1 MLAKRLLVLIF
12 LIPVFVALLV
22 AGGWIFAIFIALILG
37 GAAWEYW
44 RIFKTGGY
52 APSGT
57 VLVGGVVVLALSR
70 AAFGFERS
78 DFFLTTLV
86 LLTLAVCALRYERG
100 IDSAATDFTITVGGF
115 LYLGWLGAYF
125 ISLRTLPQGQWWSLL
140 TLASIWIVDAG
151 AYVIGSHFGQRQF
164 APRVSPHKTWE
175 GFAGGLV
182 LGALG
187 TALIAALWQLQA
199 PVITPQKG
207 LLLGFVLGL
216 VAPLGDLGESMIKRQ
231 FGVKDS
237 GRLLPGHGGIMD
249 RIDTWLW
256 AVAISYYLIVWL
268 W

>member
-1 MLAKRLLVLIF
+1 MLTKRLLVLIF
-12 LIPVFVALLV
+12 LIPIFVALLV

-52 APSGT
+52 APSGA

-78 DFFLTTLV
+78 DFFLTTLI

-100 IDSAATDFTITVGGF
+100 IDSAATDFAITVGGF

-140 TLASIWIVDAG
+140 TIASIWIVDAG